1 MKTSKR
7 GTLLGTGVAL
17 ILCTQAAP
25 GVEPEP
31 VDRLPPPAE
40 PNAGDRD
47 RLRQDLAEQAER
59 LAELKRRLALEMEK
73 LEDTQRRVRAIQ
85 RQLGTPSETGPA
97 RLARADAAALSGR
110 GSDDGAP
117 RVDPTLDVATVFSQ
131 PSILTPKGSFVFE
144 PSLQYSFSSSDRVS
158 ILGYSVLNAVLIG
171 QIDVRN
177 VNRSTWTT
185 ALTGR
190 YGLTNRLEIE
200 ARLPFLYRSDDT
212 VTRSVGEVARSDL
225 FSSDGAGLGDIE
237 LAARYQLNVPKP
249 DGAFYVA
256 GVRLKTRTGKDQY
269 EVDYDPSFNLPN
281 ELPTGSGFFSLQ
293 PSLSAVLPTDPVV
306 FFGGINYVWNIK
318 RDVDATIPYQNNLV
332 YYTQHIGEVDPGDSI
347 GFNFGM
353 GLGLNERSS
362 FSLSYEHTWIDK
374 TEIDGTVANEALAV
388 QLATLQAGFSYRLSK
403 RASLNLSIGAGL
415 TEDTPDTT
423 LTLRVPMRF

>member
-1 MKTSKR
+1 MKTSTR
-7 GTLLGTGVAL
+7 GTVVGTSAAL
-17 ILCTQAAP
+17 ILCAQAAY
-25 GVEPEP
+25 GVESGTGGRQPL
-31 VDRLPPPAE
+31 DAE
-40 PNAGDRD
+40 PRAADQD
-47 RLRQDLAEQAER
+47 RLRQELAEQAR
-59 LAELKRRLALEMEK
+59 LLAELKQRLALEMKK
-73 LEDTQRRVRAIQ
+73 LEETQHRVRAIQ
-85 RQLGTPSETGPA
+85 SQLGAPVEIDPG
-97 RLARADAAALSGR
+97 RLAGVDAAALSGR
-110 GSDDGAP
+110 GSEGAP
-117 RVDPTLDVATVFSQ
+117 RVDPTFDVATVFSQ

-171 QIDVRN
+171 QIDVRS

-185 ALTGR
+185 AFTGR

-212 VTRSVGEVARSDL
+212 VTRSVGGVARPDL

-237 LAARYQLNVPKP
+237 LAARYQLDVPKS

-256 GVRLKTRTGKDQY
+256 GVRLKTRTGRDQY
-269 EVDYDPSFNLPN
+269 EVDYDPNFNLPN

-374 TEIDGTVANEALAV
+374 TEIDGNVANEALAV
-388 QLATLQAGFSYRLSK
+388 QLATLQAGFSYRLNK
-403 RASLNLSIGAGL
+403 RANLNLSIGAGL
-415 TEDTPDTT
+415 TENTPDTT